1 MVALGVKEVASQ
13 SQLHRR
19 WGVSDEGRKGGL
31 MDGGRTEG
39 LGGRSG
45 RLSFG

>member
-19 WGVSDEGRKGGL
+19 WGVSFEGRTGGK
-31 MDGGRTEG
+31 DGGRTEV
-39 LGGRSG
+39 LGGLSG
-45 RLSFG
+45 R